1 MCIRDRVCSIRPEA
15 KKYFKDIDMF
25 IALVEDI
32 YLFWR
37 RLQRYAVVFNETK
50 RAGYQNVQ
58 FADAQSEFEELVLE
72 VYRSIESALGKKDK
86 VLRQIT
92 AGVNAG
98 LTVTHML
105 SLIHI

>member
-1 MCIRDRVCSIRPEA
+1 
-15 KKYFKDIDMF
+15 MF

-58 FADAQSEFEELVLE
+58 FADAQNEFEELVLE
-72 VYRSIESALGKKDK
+72 VYRTIERALGKKIK
-86 VLRQIT
+86 LCVKLQQ
-92 AGVNAG
+92 G
-98 LTVTHML
+98 
-105 SLIHI
+105 